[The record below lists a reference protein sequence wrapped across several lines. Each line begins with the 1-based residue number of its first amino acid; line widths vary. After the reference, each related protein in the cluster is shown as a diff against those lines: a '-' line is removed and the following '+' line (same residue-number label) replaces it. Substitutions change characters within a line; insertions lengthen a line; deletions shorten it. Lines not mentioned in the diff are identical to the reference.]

1 MGVQR
6 RWFPGCW
13 WCGLLSGVGFVA
25 VVAAGVLFGVD
36 PGGWGEFGQ
45 AVAGDADGPVLVV
58 CGVVVSGA
66 EEDGVVQVGGAAVGP
81 VPQMVG
87 VAPAGGQVAAGE
99 GAARIPQ
106 GQGAAQRGGD
116 GALGAAEVQGL
127 AGPAEDGGD
136 DFGVAGESAHG
147 GGG

>member
-1 MGVQR
+1 M
-6 RWFPGCW
+6 
-13 WCGLLSGVGFVA
+13 
-25 VVAAGVLFGVD
+25 VAAGVLFGGVR
-36 PGGWGEFGQ
+36 GGWGEFGQ
-45 AVAGDADGPVLVV
+45 AVGGDADGPVLVV

-106 GQGAAQRGGD
+106 GQGAAQRRSEERRVGK
-116 GALGAAEVQGL
+116 E
-127 AGPAEDGGD
+127 
-136 DFGVAGESAHG
+136 
-147 GGG
+147 